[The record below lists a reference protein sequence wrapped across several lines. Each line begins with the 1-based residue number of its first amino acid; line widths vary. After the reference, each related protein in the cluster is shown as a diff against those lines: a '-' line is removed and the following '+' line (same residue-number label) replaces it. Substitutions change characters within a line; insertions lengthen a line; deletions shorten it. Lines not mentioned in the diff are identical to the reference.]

1 MEWIQVVVLAIV
13 QGLTEF
19 LPISSAGH
27 LLLVP
32 VFLGWPDQGLA
43 FDVATHLGTLGA
55 VLYYFRQELWPMTRD
70 ALGTLAGGRRTRESD
85 LAWFVVI
92 GTVPAVAAGGLFAGG
107 ISTILRSPLIAPLV
121 IATTMAGFGILM
133 WVADARGRRDRGE
146 EHIGWRDALIIGLWQ
161 AVALIPG
168 TSRSGITITAALFLG
183 LNRQAAARFSF
194 LLSIPVIIA
203 AIVYE
208 LAQLLRDPEPAD
220 WLALGVAALIAG
232 VVAYLTIRGFI
243 ALLGR
248 IGLAPFAI
256 YRLFLAAVLLWVYA

>member
-27 LLLVP
+27 LVLVP

-55 VLYYFRQELWPMTRD
+55 VLYYFRHDLWPMTRD
-70 ALGTLAGGRRTRESD
+70 AFGTLAGGRRTRESD

-92 GTVPAVAAGGLFAGG
+92 GTVPVVVAGALFAGAV
-107 ISTILRSPLIAPLV
+107 STMLRSPLV

-133 WVADARGRRDRGE
+133 WVADARGGRERE
-146 EHIGWRDALIIGLWQ
+146 EDQIGLRDALIIGLAQ
-161 AVALIPG
+161 ALALIPG

-183 LNRQAAARFSF
+183 LKRQAAARFSF

-208 LAQLLRDPEPAD
+208 LAKLLRDPEPAD
-220 WLALGVAALIAG
+220 WLLLGVGTVIAG

-243 ALLGR
+243 ALLGH

>member
-1 MEWIQVVVLAIV
+1 MDLMHAVVLAIV

-27 LLLVP
+27 LVLVP

-55 VLYYFRQELWPMTRD
+55 VLYYFRHDLWPMTRD
-70 ALGTLAGGRRTRESD
+70 ALGTLRGGRRTRESD
-85 LAWFVVI
+85 LTWFVVI
-92 GTVPAVAAGGLFAGG
+92 GTIPAVVGGVLFAGA
-107 ISTILRSPLIAPLV
+107 ISTLLRSPLV

-133 WVADARGRRDRGE
+133 WVADARGARDRDE
-146 EHIGWRDALIIGLWQ
+146 DQIGLRDALIIGLAQ
-161 AVALIPG
+161 ALALIPG

-183 LNRQAAARFSF
+183 LKRQAAARFSF
-194 LLSIPVIIA
+194 LLSIPIIIA

-208 LAQLLRDPEPAD
+208 LAKLLRDPEPAD
-220 WLALGVAALIAG
+220 WLALGTGAAVAG

-243 ALLGR
+243 AMLGHM
-248 IGLAPFAI
+248 GLAPFAI
-256 YRLFLAAVLLWVYA
+256 YRLFLAAVLFWVYA